1 MLMKE
6 DSDLER
12 TFQFRIPNHVTQ
24 VYLNF
29 SVKLEGA
36 VQSLLYHPLASS
48 SSADHGTIHLLLAM
62 LYL

>member
-48 SSADHGTIHLLLAM
+48 SSH
-62 LYL
+62 